1 MSEWVVLA
9 LFKSD
14 PYQEPIIRMHRH
26 PTSVPAVSSH
36 CVTRDFASL
45 HGIRNLIFRTEFLVV

>member
-26 PTSVPAVSSH
+26 PTSVPAVSRQFQTFSN
-36 CVTRDFASL
+36 AL
-45 HGIRNLIFRTEFLVV
+45 M